1 MMGIRKMER
10 ENLILT
16 PAPPVYYS
24 PHEKEKEPEQ
34 MIFPF
39 MDETPPS
46 KTFDFI
52 MEEKENGI

>member
-1 MMGIRKMER
+1 MEFRKMER

-16 PAPPVYYS
+16 PPHPVYYS

-34 MIFPF
+34 KIFSF

>member
-1 MMGIRKMER
+1 MER

-16 PAPPVYYS
+16 PPHPVYYS

-34 MIFPF
+34 KIFSF